1 VAMNLTL
8 RCQTESPQVTGHEQL
23 AVAVAPVHVAFLALC
38 VVPYTLPVLQ
48 FLASSVKCLRVLV
61 SVPMETDRH
70 WAPDWGGLDVRVQRT
85 LTFTRRRTYKQG
97 FNMTSFLHF
106 PLDTLKLL
114 RRFRPDVII
123 SAQLGFRTM
132 QALLYRLLNPEC
144 RLIIWADLSQ
154 HTEQGVGRLKTA
166 MRRLFLRA
174 ADAILVNGSSG
185 ARYLRS
191 LGVTAEKLVVAPYVA
206 DSHFN
211 TKPSAKD
218 PQIARRLLYVGQ
230 LIERKGLEPF
240 LRSLS
245 KWLVLY
251 NSESREMWIV
261 GDGPLRR
268 RLEHMKLSPRLRLK
282 FFDNVPYHNLATFYA
297 SAGVFVLP
305 TLADTW
311 GLVVNEAMAAGLPI
325 FGSLYSQAVEE
336 LVVNGKNGWT
346 FLPDRPEQ
354 FLRSL
359 KDMLTCPLD
368 ALAQMGE
375 AARATVEELT
385 PSYLTSRFLHAI
397 RVATGQDL

>member
-1 VAMNLTL
+1 VPANLTFP
-8 RCQTESPQVTGHEQL
+8 RRTESPQAGGQEQL
-23 AVAVAPVHVAFLALC
+23 ALAVAPVHVAFLALC
-38 VVPYTLPVLQ
+38 IVPYTLPVLQ
-48 FLASSVKCLRVLV
+48 FLAASVRCLQVLV

-132 QALLYRLLNPEC
+132 QALLYRLLNPAC
-144 RLIIWADLSQ
+144 RLIIWADLSE

-185 ARYLRS
+185 ARYLKS

-211 TKPSAKD
+211 TKLSAKD
-218 PQIARRLLYVGQ
+218 PQIAKRLLYVGQ

-240 LRSLS
+240 LHSLS
-245 KWLVLY
+245 RWLELHK
-251 NSESREMWIV
+251 SEPREMWIV

-268 RLEHMKLSPRLRLK
+268 RLEHMRVSPRLLLK
-282 FFDNVPYHNLATFYA
+282 FFDNVPYHNLTSFYA

-346 FLPDRPEQ
+346 FFPDRPAQ
-354 FLRSL
+354 FLQSL
-359 KDMLTCPLD
+359 EEMLTCPLH

-385 PSYLTSRFLHAI
+385 PSYLSSRFLHVI